1 MQIRP
6 LEDGDLPTILTLN
19 QSALEGVGS
28 LDSARLERLL
38 SWADQALLA
47 HTDDGTIA
55 GFVITVAP
63 GTAYDSLNY
72 RWFGQQLGDGFTY
85 LDRIVVSAQH
95 RRMGVASLLYDQ
107 IEAALPV
114 ALEIYDDN
122 AVSLAFHAARGY
134 RPTGQLEHGG
144 HRNVMLVRAP
154 D

>member
-1 MQIRP
+1 MHIRP
-6 LEDGDLPTILTLN
+6 IADADLQTILTLN

-28 LDSARLERLL
+28 LDTIRLESLMN
-38 SWADQALLA
+38 WADQALLA
-47 HTDDGTIA
+47 HADDGTIT

-63 GTAYDSLNY
+63 GADYGSLNY

-95 RRMGVASLLYDQ
+95 RRTGVASLLYDQ
-107 IEAALPV
+107 IEAELPV

-134 RPTGQLEHGG
+134 RVTGHLEHGG
-144 HRNVMLVRAP
+144 HRNVMLVRKAN
-154 D
+154 